1 MSAARTEAVQLE
13 AVGLDGE
20 PIAGGDFLLQFFDF
34 AVFKLDDLAT
44 TSANEMIV
52 VALVRDVVVL
62 GLRTEVPGLGESRVA
77 KKVQRPINGG
87 QSQVGV
93 GPGELVVHG
102 FGGNMFLSEECRED
116 EFALTGELQLVLS
129 QMLLERFHFFCKSAG
144 RHRNRLQTE
153 GH

>member
-1 MSAARTEAVQLE
+1 MSAARTEAVELE

-20 PIAGGDFLLQFFDF
+20 PIAGGDFLLQLFNF
-34 AVFKLDDLAT
+34 AVFKLDDLAAT
-44 TSANEMIV
+44 GANEMIM

-62 GLRTEVPGLGESRVA
+62 GLRAEVPGLGESRVA
-77 KKVQRPINGG
+77 KEVQRPIDGG

-93 GPGELVVHG
+93 GLGELVIHG
-102 FGGNMFLSEECRED
+102 FGGYVFLSEECRED
-116 EFALTGELQLVLS
+116 EFTLTGVLQLVLS

-144 RHRNRLQTE
+144 RHRKRLQTE